1 MSALSFGVAK
11 GRGRWVT
18 IKTTERVS
26 TGMTLSWRQA
36 AALAASLLLLLTCSA
51 VGQTPAARAPG
62 ARAAPPARKAAHAA
76 RHKRGTSRP
85 SPVPAPETV
94 PPPAPLTPEQMP
106 PSPPE
111 VTYQNGLL
119 TIVATNSTL
128 SDILH
133 SVATR
138 TGATVDAPPHLT
150 GERVAAH
157 IGPGTPRAV
166 LSDLLTGPR
175 FDYILVGADG
185 DPNGVHSIILTPSQS
200 SSSGAAAMA
209 QPVRPV
215 VAPQEDTDTEED
227 VGVYQ
232 PLPPGT
238 ESPEPAR
245 QFPPGQRR
253 FMPQLPPDQFGERQ
267 VPSPEGGNQQ
277 QPQIKTPEQLLQQLR
292 RMQQQGNPNPPQR

>member
-1 MSALSFGVAK
+1 
-11 GRGRWVT
+11 
-18 IKTTERVS
+18 
-26 TGMTLSWRQA
+26 MTFSWRQA
-36 AALAASLLLLLTCSA
+36 AVLAASLLLLLTCST

-62 ARAAPPARKAAHAA
+62 ASAAPPARKEAHAA
-76 RHKRGTSRP
+76 RHKHGTSKP
-85 SPVPAPETV
+85 SPAPAPEAL
-94 PPPAPLTPEQMP
+94 PPPPPLSPEQMP
-106 PSPPE
+106 PAPPQ

-185 DPNGVHSIILTPSQS
+185 DPNGVRSIILTSSQS
-200 SSSGAAAMA
+200 SGSTGAAMA
-209 QPVRPV
+209 QRQLPVRPV
-215 VAPQEDTDTEED
+215 PQEEMETEEEEAGGD
-227 VGVYQ
+227 Q
-232 PLPPGT
+232 PLPPGS
-238 ESPEPAR
+238 ENPQPPR

-253 FMPQLPPDQFGERQ
+253 FMPQLPPDQVGAQ
-267 VPSPEGGNQQ
+267 PVTSPEGGNQQ
-277 QPQIKTPEQLLQQLR
+277 QPQVKTPEELLQQLR
-292 RMQQQGNPNPPQR
+292 RMQQQGNPNQPQR